1 MNTPPLHP
9 LHESHAYDDIIAQHY
24 PPVGDRPRMSPA
36 ERAAQFSPFAALSG
50 HDEAIAET
58 ARLTEEEP
66 QPDETLKWQISEL
79 LQRAARDPAL
89 ILNILYF
96 IPDPLKSGGR
106 YAEACGSVRRLD
118 PHTRTVRLHNGT
130 CISIASIADAI
141 VICN

>member
-1 MNTPPLHP
+1 MNTPN
-9 LHESHAYDDIIAQHY
+9 ERSAYDDIIAQPY
-24 PPVGDRPRMSPA
+24 PYATTRPRMSPA

>member
-1 MNTPPLHP
+1 MNTPPP
-9 LHESHAYDDIIAQHY
+9 LNESHAYDDIIAQPY
-24 PPVGDRPRMSPA
+24 PFAGDRPRMSPA

-58 ARLTEEEP
+58 ARLTEEAP
-66 QPDETLKWQISEL
+66 HPDETLKWQISEL

-96 IPDPLKSGGR
+96 IPDLRKSGGH

-118 PHTRTVRLHNGT
+118 PHSRTVSLHNDT
-130 CISIASIADAI
+130 IIPIASIVDAS